1 MALTGGGAAVTW
13 TRTEHQRQEREG
25 SRSRGLE
32 ERREG
37 RGSRSTDRREGTVGL
52 DALEGDAQ
60 MDRPPASQV
69 PYGPTS
75 GLLVRSRD
83 AAFIW
88 TLLVHHCHL
97 LGLSS
102 NVHFSGKPPAA
113 PPSEGQSV
121 LPLELWPVALR
132 ILTSSHGPGSV

>member
-1 MALTGGGAAVTW
+1 M
-13 TRTEHQRQEREG
+13 
-25 SRSRGLE
+25 
-32 ERREG
+32 
-37 RGSRSTDRREGTVGL
+37 GL

-88 TLLVHHCHL
+88 MLLVHHRHL

-102 NVHFSGKPPAA
+102 NVHFSGKPPTA